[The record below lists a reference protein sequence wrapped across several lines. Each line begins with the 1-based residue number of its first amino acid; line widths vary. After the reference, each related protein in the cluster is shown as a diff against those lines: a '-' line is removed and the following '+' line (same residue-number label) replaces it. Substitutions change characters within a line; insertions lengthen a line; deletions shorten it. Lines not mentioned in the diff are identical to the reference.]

1 MSETKQ
7 PPQALCACAKAA
19 MQRRTMLK
27 GMVALGGVAVSGSAF
42 AQAAE
47 DMRPQVGDFLVRTRG
62 EPNPLGPDDVGIGKK
77 PIQAYAMA
85 PDGTVRSGDYENG
98 LLLIHYDEG
107 DLADDAKKMSANGVL
122 AYSIICT
129 HAGCEATNW
138 ISEENTIECPCHGSH
153 FDAKNN
159 GAVLFGPASRKL
171 PQLGLEVKDGK
182 IVVAA
187 EFDSRVGGDETM

>member
-1 MSETKQ
+1 
-7 PPQALCACAKAA
+7 
-19 MQRRTMLK
+19 
-27 GMVALGGVAVSGSAF
+27 
-42 AQAAE
+42 
-47 DMRPQVGDFLVRTRG
+47 
-62 EPNPLGPDDVGIGKK
+62 
-77 PIQAYAMA
+77 
-85 PDGTVRSGDYENG
+85 
-98 LLLIHYDEG
+98 
-107 DLADDAKKMSANGVL
+107 VL

-138 ISEENTIECPCHGSH
+138 ISEENTIESPCHGSH